1 MRTKAPHMLR
11 AARIHALMPRL
22 VIRPS
27 RSQHHILLNR
37 GIPLQSAIVAASR
50 RFRKLQPKPDASQSQ
65 APPRRAFTSFANR
78 DFRIFFLASS
88 AAMMA
93 DNIEHVISY
102 WVIFQKFHSPALG
115 AFAVVSHWA
124 PFLLLGG
131 YTGGLADRL
140 DIRRLIQL
148 GMLLFMG
155 VSIGWGIMFLTDS
168 TAMWKAMVLLVIHGL
183 AGVIWL
189 PAAQVLIHEI
199 VGVDLLPSAV
209 RLNATGRYMAFLVG
223 PAVGAGLLLILGPV
237 YGIFVNAI
245 IYAPLFI
252 WLIKAP
258 YGPPTAGAA
267 SPTRSVVGYAQIWS
281 TMRVV
286 AENPVLLA
294 MTVLVGASAFFIGNA
309 YQAQMPGFALDLGHV
324 HADFSYSFL
333 LAADAAGGLT
343 AGLILE
349 SRGLLPPNVRSAFIL
364 AMIWCCALFGFA
376 RTGYYPVAIA
386 LLFVAGFVE
395 LGFNSMAQSLVQL
408 NAPAEIRGRVIG
420 VFSMAA
426 NGLRTFSGLSVGLLG
441 ASIGIH
447 ASLSYSAAA
456 LFLVFAAIVSAR
468 MFGRQ
473 RRTTPQR

>member
-1 MRTKAPHMLR
+1 
-11 AARIHALMPRL
+11 
-22 VIRPS
+22 
-27 RSQHHILLNR
+27 
-37 GIPLQSAIVAASR
+37 
-50 RFRKLQPKPDASQSQ
+50 LQPKPDAPQLQ

-155 VSIGWGIMFLTDS
+155 VSIGWGVMFLTDS
-168 TAMWKAMVLLVIHGL
+168 TAMWKAMVLLLVHGL

-189 PAAQVLIHEI
+189 PAAQVLIHRI
-199 VGVDLLPSAV
+199 VGVELLASAV

-223 PAVGAGLLLILGPV
+223 PAVGAGLLRIFGPI
-237 YGIFVNAI
+237 YGIFINAL
-245 IYAPLFI
+245 IYAPMFI
-252 WLIKAP
+252 WLMRAP
-258 YGPPTAGAA
+258 YGSRPAGAA
-267 SPTRSVVGYAQIWS
+267 RPAPSITGYAQIWS

-286 AENPVLLA
+286 AGNPVLLA

-309 YQAQMPGFALDLGHV
+309 YQAQMPGFAFDLSHDR
-324 HADFSYSFL
+324 AEFSYGL
-333 LAADAAGGLT
+333 LFAADAAGGLA

-349 SRGLLPPNVRSAFIL
+349 SRSFLPPKVPTAFIL
-364 AMIWCCALFGFA
+364 AMIWCCALAGFA
-376 RTGYYPVAIA
+376 RASNYLVAIS

-395 LGFNSMAQSLVQL
+395 LGFNSMALSLVQL

-447 ASLSYSAAA
+447 NSLSYSAAA
-456 LFLVFAAIVSAR
+456 LFLVFAAIVVTRSV
-468 MFGRQ
+468 GRQ
-473 RRTTPQR
+473 PRTAPPQ